1 MFLNNRGKSKENG
14 EIGLVGEVNS
24 GSRRSAIVLFPRGPS
39 IELSQGKLTLGRS
52 LGLRNGISKKVSIGQ
67 R

>member
-1 MFLNNRGKSKENG
+1 VLLNNRGRSKENG

-24 GSRRSAIVLFPRGPS
+24 GSRRSAIVLFPMGPS

-52 LGLRNGISKKVSIGQ
+52 FGLHNGISKKVSIGH

>member
-1 MFLNNRGKSKENG
+1 MLLNDEGRSKANG

-24 GSRRSAIVLFPRGPS
+24 GSRRSAIVLFPKGPS
-39 IELSQGKLTLGRS
+39 IELSQGKATLGRS
-52 LGLRNGISKKVSIGQ
+52 LGLRIGISKKVSIGQ